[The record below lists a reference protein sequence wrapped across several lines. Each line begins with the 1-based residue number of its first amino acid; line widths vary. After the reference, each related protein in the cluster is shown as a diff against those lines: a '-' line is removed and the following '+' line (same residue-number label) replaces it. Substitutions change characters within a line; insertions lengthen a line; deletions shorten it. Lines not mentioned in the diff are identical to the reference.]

1 MIIIMRREGKG
12 SEVKKRR
19 NWMECLS
26 LPLSSLSFI
35 YTYIHTYIH
44 IRREG
49 YIHTQYTLLFIHTRK
64 GKGNQQQ
71 QHSRQYIY
79 IYIYKYI
86 NI

>member
-1 MIIIMRREGKG
+1 
-12 SEVKKRR
+12 
-19 NWMECLS
+19 MECLS

-49 YIHTQYTLLFIHTRK
+49 YIHTQYTLFFIHTRK

-71 QHSRQYIY
+71 QQHSRQQIHISYWQTLDLEEDTRYVANMDI
-79 IYIYKYI
+79 
-86 NI
+86 

>member
-35 YTYIHTYIH
+35 YTYIHTYISVGRD
-44 IRREG
+44 I
-49 YIHTQYTLLFIHTRK
+49 YIHSTQYYSYIHTRK
-64 GKGNQQQ
+64 GEGNQQQ
-71 QHSRQYIY
+71 QQQQQQQQPAAEAA
-79 IYIYKYI
+79 
-86 NI
+86 

>member
-49 YIHTQYTLLFIHTRK
+49 YIHTTLWPKVIWSKNLANTK
-64 GKGNQQQ
+64 
-71 QHSRQYIY
+71 
-79 IYIYKYI
+79 
-86 NI
+86 